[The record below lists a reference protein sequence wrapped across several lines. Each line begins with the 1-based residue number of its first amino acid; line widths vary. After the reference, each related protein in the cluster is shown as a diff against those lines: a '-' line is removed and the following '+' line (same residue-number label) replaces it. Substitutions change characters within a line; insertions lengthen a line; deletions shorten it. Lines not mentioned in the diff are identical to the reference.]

1 MHGRSDSTPNP
12 ICSSPVEGPR
22 GDVMPLGCG
31 EDVIDLGS
39 LDVEEIRSNSQKV
52 GVAVDVGIPAR
63 CLFTGVPVVG

>member
-1 MHGRSDSTPNP
+1 
-12 ICSSPVEGPR
+12 
-22 GDVMPLGCG
+22 MPLGCG